1 MKTKL
6 AETHPLSGTQF
17 QEAPAP
23 IDTSSQER
31 VLGIIK
37 SDSPIFNMGITPD
50 IVNALVENKVSVLV
64 QRGTGNCLFIT
75 DLEYADNGAEIY
87 DFTLSITAHAHVIVK
102 TSPITIEELK
112 LMKTGQIIVAPFLPE
127 DFSEAHHR
135 LMSQKQLS
143 AVAYNFIKNRDELPF
158 LEAIAHKLPDELSK
172 QKEFSNFFIPLISNL
187 IFNKDIRT
195 SIQTDPSI
203 LQGTYYYKGK
213 LTNKSIAEEYG
224 LPHRDILEL
233 CWNWN

>member
-1 MKTKL
+1 MRDSTFI
-6 AETHPLSGTQF
+6 LS
-17 QEAPAP
+17 
-23 IDTSSQER
+23 ER
-31 VLGIIK
+31 VTEPSVVISFNAHEQSSSK
-37 SDSPIFNMGITPD
+37 SAF
-50 IVNALVENKVSVLV
+50 
-64 QRGTGNCLFIT
+64 
-75 DLEYADNGAEIY
+75 
-87 DFTLSITAHAHVIVK
+87 
-102 TSPITIEELK
+102 
-112 LMKTGQIIVAPFLPE
+112 PE